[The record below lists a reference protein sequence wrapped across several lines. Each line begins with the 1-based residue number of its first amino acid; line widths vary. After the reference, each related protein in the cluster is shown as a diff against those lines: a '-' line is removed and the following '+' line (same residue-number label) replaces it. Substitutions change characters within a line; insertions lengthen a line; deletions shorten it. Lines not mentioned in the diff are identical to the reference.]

1 MELSKK
7 ITITSAQN
15 IAQTK
20 TTMLPVLIVSLAT
33 FIIFFQGLMVAP
45 LLPLLSDYFGT
56 TVRHVSFIE
65 PSYLLGY
72 GLFTLV
78 YAPLSDRIG
87 RFKVIVMS
95 MLLFTVLTAITAIVD
110 NINQMILFRLLTGI
124 GAAGV
129 APTTISWISD
139 TYPYERRGHALGI
152 FFGCMAGGTAIGSSV
167 GALFSSLIGWRW
179 LFVYVAAAGFAIMIV
194 ILLLRNRLFHS
205 SSIAIPGKTNILV
218 SFRTILSMKRARWGY
233 GYVLF
238 NGMFHSGIF
247 AWLGY
252 FFYKNYGL
260 NEMQIGLA
268 LLGYG
273 IPGLLL
279 GPFLGKLA
287 DRYGRSKIIPVGIF
301 ISSLAVLL
309 LSQNLSL
316 AASCLLVTVLSL
328 GFDLTHPLFAAII
341 TTFSANKG
349 AATGLFA
356 FFLFLGYGLGSLVL
370 SLIVNS
376 GLETAFLIYGVCA
389 LIAGTG
395 AMFVFRKVT

>member
-7 ITITSAQN
+7 IA
-15 IAQTK
+15 AARAERLAHDK
-20 TTMLPVLIVSLAT
+20 ATMLPVLVISLAT

-45 LLPLLSDYFGT
+45 LLPMLSGYFNT

-78 YAPLSDRIG
+78 YAPLSDRFG
-87 RFKVIVMS
+87 RYKVIILS
-95 MLLFTVLTAITAIVD
+95 LLLFTVLTAITAMAGS
-110 NINQMILFRLLTGI
+110 INQMIFMRLLTGL

-129 APTTISWISD
+129 APTTIGWISD

-152 FFGCMAGGTAIGSSV
+152 FFGCMAGGTALGSSV
-167 GALFSSLIGWRW
+167 GALFSSWIGWRG
-179 LFVYVAAAGFAIMIV
+179 LFMVVAAAGFAILIMIV
-194 ILLLRNRLFHS
+194 VLKSWLFGT
-205 SSIAIPGKTNILV
+205 AAEAMRKQENILV
-218 SFRTILSMKRARWGY
+218 AFRNILSMKRAWWSY

-260 NEMQIGLA
+260 SEMQIGLA

-287 DRYGRSKIIPVGIF
+287 DRYGRSKIIPIGIF
-301 ISSLAVLL
+301 VGSLAVLL
-309 LSQNLSL
+309 LSRNFGL
-316 AASCLLVTVLSL
+316 AASCSLVTLLSL
-328 GFDLTHPLFAAII
+328 GFDLSHPLFAAII
-341 TTFSANKG
+341 TTFSTNRG

-370 SLIVNS
+370 SLIVNT
-376 GLETAFLIYGVCA
+376 GLEKAFQLYGMCA
-389 LIAGTG
+389 LIAGLG
-395 AMFVFRKVT
+395 AVFVFRKER

>member
-1 MELSKK
+1 MELRKNTTTFK
-7 ITITSAQN
+7 TGNNTQD
-15 IAQTK
+15 
-20 TTMLPVLIVSLAT
+20 TTMLPVMVISLAT

-45 LLPLLSDYFGT
+45 LLPMLSVYFKT
-56 TVRHVSFIE
+56 TIRHVSFIE

-72 GLFTLV
+72 GLFTLF
-78 YAPLSDRIG
+78 YAPLSDRLG
-87 RFKVIVMS
+87 RGKVIILS
-95 MLLFTVLTAITAIVD
+95 LLLFTLLTLATTLVHH
-110 NINQMILFRLLTGI
+110 INQMIFLRLLTGM

-152 FFGCMAGGTAIGSSV
+152 FFGGMAGGTALGSSV

-179 LFVYVAAAGFAIMIV
+179 LFAGVAAAGLAITIMIMV
-194 ILLLRNRLFHS
+194 WRNWLFTTVRQPTTTPQPVL
-205 SSIAIPGKTNILV
+205 A
-218 SFRTILSMKRARWGY
+218 SFRAILSLKRARWGY
-233 GYVLF
+233 GYVMF
-238 NGMFHSGIF
+238 NGMFHSGVF

-287 DRYGRSKIIPVGIF
+287 DRYGRNRIIPLGILVGA
-301 ISSLAVLL
+301 LAVLL
-309 LSQNLSL
+309 LSQRFSL
-316 AASCLLVTVLSL
+316 AGSCLLVTVLSL
-328 GFDLTHPLFAAII
+328 GFDLSHPLFAAII
-341 TTFSANKG
+341 TTYSTNRG

-370 SLIVNS
+370 SLIINI
-376 GLETAFLIYGVCA
+376 GLEKAFQLYGLCA
-389 LIAGTG
+389 LVAG
-395 AMFVFRKVT
+395 AMAIRIFRKER